1 MKKIIPFLLALV
13 AALILGNMGS
23 AFAAEQGMPNQ
34 NYMPNPNYQYSNQY
48 QFPNQP
54 YYQPTLT
61 PDQYLW
67 SQVVSPSRY
76 GISLPWGDDG
86 ITAFNSL
93 GPENWIVYQ
102 EKPLPQQKEPSE
114 RYHNQAKG
122 YEGFWRAGE
131 EGTWD
136 ARDQWPF

>member
-1 MKKIIPFLLALV
+1 MKKMIPFLAVV
-13 AALILGNMGS
+13 AVLIMGNMGA
-23 AFAAEQGMPNQ
+23 AFAADQAM
-34 NYMPNPNYQYSNQY
+34 QY

-54 YYQPTLT
+54 YQYQRTLT
-61 PDQYLW
+61 PHQYLW
-67 SQVVSPSRY
+67 SQVVSQSKY

-102 EKPLPQQKEPSE
+102 QKPLPEQMEPSE
-114 RYHNQAKG
+114 RYHNQAANYSG
-122 YEGFWRAGE
+122 TSRPGLEGS
-131 EGTWD
+131 WD